1 MKPGTLKAT
10 KAIGWFIDE
19 YQIAQVSMNITN
31 ISVTPLHVAFDEV
44 CRAANARGV
53 RVTGTEIVGLIPKRT
68 LIEAGRYFLK
78 KQERSTGI
86 SEEEIIRIAIKSM
99 GLDELK
105 PFKPEEKVIEYLIE
119 ADNKKKK
126 LVDLT
131 CTGFAE
137 ETASESPGSGRRFD
151 FRLHGCAGRCPGYDG
166 RQPVV
171 AQTRLGRT
179 LGGVLRLGGQRPEA
193 DDRVAAPGR

>member
-86 SEEEIIRIAIKSM
+86 SEEEIIRRIDAVTLDDIRAILPTVCDFSKM
-99 GLDELK
+99 TAVFVGRTAEYAQEL
-105 PFKPEEKVIEYLIE
+105 ENIIR
-119 ADNKKKK
+119 
-126 LVDLT
+126 
-131 CTGFAE
+131 
-137 ETASESPGSGRRFD
+137 GRR
-151 FRLHGCAGRCPGYDG
+151 
-166 RQPVV
+166 
-171 AQTRLGRT
+171 
-179 LGGVLRLGGQRPEA
+179 
-193 DDRVAAPGR
+193 

>member
-1 MKPGTLKAT
+1 MKDENGKTIMKPGTLKAT

-78 KQERSTGI
+78 KQER
-86 SEEEIIRIAIKSM
+86 
-99 GLDELK
+99 
-105 PFKPEEKVIEYLIE
+105 
-119 ADNKKKK
+119 
-126 LVDLT
+126 
-131 CTGFAE
+131 
-137 ETASESPGSGRRFD
+137 
-151 FRLHGCAGRCPGYDG
+151 
-166 RQPVV
+166 
-171 AQTRLGRT
+171 
-179 LGGVLRLGGQRPEA
+179 
-193 DDRVAAPGR
+193 

>member
-53 RVTGTEIVGLIPKRT
+53 RVTGTEIVGPIPKRT

-105 PFKPEEKVIEYLIE
+105 PFKPEEKVIEYRSKRTI
-119 ADNKKKK
+119 
-126 LVDLT
+126 
-131 CTGFAE
+131 
-137 ETASESPGSGRRFD
+137 RR
-151 FRLHGCAGRCPGYDG
+151 RNWSI
-166 RQPVV
+166 
-171 AQTRLGRT
+171 
-179 LGGVLRLGGQRPEA
+179 
-193 DDRVAAPGR
+193 